1 MSACILD
8 EICERSRERE
18 EVAMKYIQRLGKTLM
33 LPVSIMPIAALLK
46 GIGYWID
53 PTGWGIHNAVAAL
66 LIASG
71 GAIID
76 NLPILFAIAVAI
88 EMSKKRDTIVA
99 LSALACYMIMTTLLS
114 TKCVALML
122 QIPEYA
128 VDLAFY
134 NSQSAFIGILI
145 GLIVAVSF
153 QKFDQKR
160 LPQFLAFFDGKR
172 FASIV
177 SIGTTLVVS
186 LIFLYIWPTCYHFFI
201 YFGREI
207 SKLGPWSAAI
217 YGVLNRLL
225 IPTGLHHALN
235 SVFWFDVAGINDI
248 GKFWGTISGGVKGV
262 TGMYQAGFFPVMMF
276 GLPGAALAMYR
287 CAKDENKKK
296 VGAILFSAAL
306 ASFFTGVTEPL
317 EFAFMFVAPTLYLV
331 HALLTGL
338 MLFISASFKWIAGF
352 GFSAGLIDYILS
364 FKSPFANNIL
374 LLIPL
379 GIVCGVIYY
388 SVFRILILRY
398 NILTPGREDNSCKEK
413 VEVVQNDFDE
423 IAIKLF
429 EALGGKK
436 NIISVDH
443 CTTRLRVEM
452 KDISIID
459 KQALSKMNFSHIVEA
474 GEHEIQIIVGT
485 EVQFIAEILNEI
497 LM

>member
-1 MSACILD
+1 
-8 EICERSRERE
+8 
-18 EVAMKYIQRLGKTLM
+18 MKYLQRLGKSLM

-53 PTGWGIHNAVAAL
+53 PTGWGIHNPIAAL
-66 LIASG
+66 LIAAG

-76 NLPILFAIAVAI
+76 NLPILFAIAVAM
-88 EMSKKRDTIVA
+88 EMSKKRDTSIA
-99 LSALACYMIMTTLLS
+99 LSALACYMMMTTILS
-114 TKCVALML
+114 SKCIALML

-134 NSQSAFIGILI
+134 NTQSAFIGILV

-172 FASIV
+172 FASII
-177 SIGTTLVVS
+177 SIGITLLIS
-186 LIFLYIWPTCYHFFI
+186 LIFIDIWPMCYHFFI
-201 YFGREI
+201 WFGKEI
-207 SKLGPWSAAI
+207 ANFGPLSAGI

-287 CAKDENKKK
+287 CARKENKKK

-317 EFAFMFVAPTLYLV
+317 EFAFMFVAPILYLI

-338 MLFISASFKWIAGF
+338 MLFIAATFKWMAGF
-352 GFSAGLIDYILS
+352 GFSAGLIDYVLS

-374 LLIPL
+374 FLIPL
-379 GIVCGVIYY
+379 GIICGLIYY
-388 SVFRILILRY
+388 IVFRVLITRY
-398 NILTPGREDNSCKEK
+398 NIMTPGREENEVKKVEK
-413 VEVVQNDFDE
+413 VENDFDE

-443 CTTRLRVEM
+443 CITRLRVEM

>member
-1 MSACILD
+1 M
-8 EICERSRERE
+8 
-18 EVAMKYIQRLGKTLM
+18 
-33 LPVSIMPIAALLK
+33 
-46 GIGYWID
+46 
-53 PTGWGIHNAVAAL
+53 
-66 LIASG
+66 
-71 GAIID
+71 AI
-76 NLPILFAIAVAI
+76 
-88 EMSKKRDTIVA
+88 
-99 LSALACYMIMTTLLS
+99 
-114 TKCVALML
+114 
-122 QIPEYA
+122 
-128 VDLAFY
+128 
-134 NSQSAFIGILI
+134 
-145 GLIVAVSF
+145 SF

-177 SIGTTLVVS
+177 SIGITLLIS
-186 LIFLYIWPTCYHFFI
+186 LIFIDIWPMCYHFFI
-201 YFGREI
+201 WFGKEI
-207 SKLGPWSAAI
+207 ANFGPISAGI

-235 SVFWFDVAGINDI
+235 SVFWFDVTGINDI

-287 CAKDENKKK
+287 CARKENKKK

-317 EFAFMFVAPTLYLV
+317 EFAFMFVAPTLYLI
-331 HALLTGL
+331 HALLTGM
-338 MLFISASFKWIAGF
+338 MLFIAATFKWMAGF
-352 GFSAGLIDYILS
+352 GFSAGLIDYVLS

-374 LLIPL
+374 FLIPL
-379 GIVCGVIYY
+379 GIICGLIYY
-388 SVFRILILRY
+388 IVFRVLITRY
-398 NILTPGREDNSCKEK
+398 NIMTPGREENEVKKVEK
-413 VEVVQNDFDE
+413 VENKFDE
-423 IAIKLF
+423 IAIQLF

-443 CTTRLRVEM
+443 CITRLRVEV

-459 KQALSKMNFSHIVEA
+459 KQTLSKMNFSHIVEA
-474 GEHEIQIIVGT
+474 SEHEIQIIIGT

>member
-1 MSACILD
+1 
-8 EICERSRERE
+8 
-18 EVAMKYIQRLGKTLM
+18 MKYLQRLGKSLM

-53 PTGWGIHNAVAAL
+53 PTGWGIHNPIAAL
-66 LIASG
+66 LIAAG

-76 NLPILFAIAVAI
+76 NLPILFAIAVAM
-88 EMSKKRDTIVA
+88 EMSKKRDTAIV
-99 LSALACYMIMTTLLS
+99 LSALACYMMMTTILS
-114 TKCVALML
+114 SKCIALIL

-128 VDLAFY
+128 VDLAFH
-134 NSQSAFIGILI
+134 NTQSAFIGILV
-145 GLIVAVSF
+145 GLIVAISF

-177 SIGTTLVVS
+177 SIGITLLIS
-186 LIFLYIWPTCYHFFI
+186 LIFIDIWPMCYHFFI
-201 YFGREI
+201 
-207 SKLGPWSAAI
+207 
-217 YGVLNRLL
+217 
-225 IPTGLHHALN
+225 
-235 SVFWFDVAGINDI
+235 WFDVTGINDI

-287 CAKDENKKK
+287 CARKENKKK

-317 EFAFMFVAPTLYLV
+317 EFAFMFVAPTLYLI
-331 HALLTGL
+331 HALLTGM
-338 MLFISASFKWIAGF
+338 MLFIAATFKWMAGF
-352 GFSAGLIDYILS
+352 GFSAGLIDYVLS

-374 LLIPL
+374 FLIPL
-379 GIVCGVIYY
+379 GIICGLIYY
-388 SVFRILILRY
+388 IVFRVLITRY
-398 NILTPGREDNSCKEK
+398 NIMTPGREENEVKKVEK
-413 VEVVQNDFDE
+413 VENNFDE
-423 IAIKLF
+423 IAIQLF

-443 CTTRLRVEM
+443 CITRLRVEV

-459 KQALSKMNFSHIVEA
+459 KQTLSKMNFSHIVEA
-474 GEHEIQIIVGT
+474 SEHEIQIIIGT

>member
-1 MSACILD
+1 
-8 EICERSRERE
+8 
-18 EVAMKYIQRLGKTLM
+18 MKYLQRLGKSLM

-53 PTGWGIHNAVAAL
+53 PTGWGIHNPIAAL
-66 LIASG
+66 LIAAG

-76 NLPILFAIAVAI
+76 NLPILFAIAVAM
-88 EMSKKRDTIVA
+88 EMSKKRDTAIA
-99 LSALACYMIMTTLLS
+99 LSALACYMMMTTILS
-114 TKCVALML
+114 SKCIALML
-122 QIPEYA
+122 QIPEYV
-128 VDLAFY
+128 VD
-134 NSQSAFIGILI
+134 
-145 GLIVAVSF
+145 
-153 QKFDQKR
+153 
-160 LPQFLAFFDGKR
+160 LAFFDGKR

-177 SIGTTLVVS
+177 SIGITLLIS
-186 LIFLYIWPTCYHFFI
+186 LIFIDIWPMCYHFFI
-201 YFGREI
+201 WFGKEI
-207 SKLGPWSAAI
+207 ANFGPLSAGI

-287 CAKDENKKK
+287 CARKENKKRI
-296 VGAILFSAAL
+296 GAILFSAAL

-317 EFAFMFVAPTLYLV
+317 EFAFMFVAPILYLI

-338 MLFISASFKWIAGF
+338 MLFIAATFKWMAGF
-352 GFSAGLIDYILS
+352 GFSAGLIDYVLS

-374 LLIPL
+374 FLIPL
-379 GIVCGVIYY
+379 GIICGLIYY
-388 SVFRILILRY
+388 IVFRVLITRY
-398 NILTPGREDNSCKEK
+398 NIMTPGREENEVKKVEK
-413 VEVVQNDFDE
+413 VENNFDE
-423 IAIKLF
+423 IAIQLF

-443 CTTRLRVEM
+443 CITRLRVEV

-459 KQALSKMNFSHIVEA
+459 KQTLSKMNFSHIVEA
-474 GEHEIQIIVGT
+474 SEHEIQIIVGT
-485 EVQFIAEILNEI
+485 EVQFITEILNEI

>member
-1 MSACILD
+1 
-8 EICERSRERE
+8 
-18 EVAMKYIQRLGKTLM
+18 MKYLQRLGKSLM

-53 PTGWGIHNAVAAL
+53 PTGWGIHNPIAAL
-66 LIASG
+66 LIAAG

-76 NLPILFAIAVAI
+76 NLPILFAIAVAM
-88 EMSKKRDTIVA
+88 EMSKKRDTEIV
-99 LSALACYMIMTTLLS
+99 LSALACYMMMTTILS
-114 TKCVALML
+114 SKCIALIL

-128 VDLAFY
+128 VDLAFH
-134 NSQSAFIGILI
+134 NTQSAFIGILV
-145 GLIVAVSF
+145 GLIVAISF

-177 SIGTTLVVS
+177 SIGITLLIS
-186 LIFLYIWPTCYHFFI
+186 LIFIDIWPMCYHFFI
-201 YFGREI
+201 WFGKEI
-207 SKLGPWSAAI
+207 ANFGPLSAGI

-235 SVFWFDVAGINDI
+235 SVFWFDVTGINDI

-287 CAKDENKKK
+287 CARKENKKK
-296 VGAILFSAAL
+296 VGAILFSASL

-317 EFAFMFVAPTLYLV
+317 EFAFMFVAPTLYLI
-331 HALLTGL
+331 HALLTGM
-338 MLFISASFKWIAGF
+338 MLFIAATFKWMAGF
-352 GFSAGLIDYILS
+352 GFSAGLIDYVLS

-374 LLIPL
+374 FLIPL
-379 GIVCGVIYY
+379 GIICGLIYY
-388 SVFRILILRY
+388 IVFRVLITRY
-398 NILTPGREDNSCKEK
+398 NIMTPGREENEVKKVEK
-413 VEVVQNDFDE
+413 VENNFDE
-423 IAIKLF
+423 IAIQLF

-443 CTTRLRVEM
+443 CITRLRVEV

-459 KQALSKMNFSHIVEA
+459 KQTLSKMNFSHIVEA
-474 GEHEIQIIVGT
+474 SEHEIQIIIGT

>member
-1 MSACILD
+1 
-8 EICERSRERE
+8 
-18 EVAMKYIQRLGKTLM
+18 MKYLQRLGKSLM

-53 PTGWGIHNAVAAL
+53 PTGWGIHNPIAAL
-66 LIASG
+66 LIAAG

-76 NLPILFAIAVAI
+76 NLPILFAIAVAM
-88 EMSKKRDTIVA
+88 EMSKKRDTSIA
-99 LSALACYMIMTTLLS
+99 LSALACYMMMTTILS
-114 TKCVALML
+114 SKCIALML

-134 NSQSAFIGILI
+134 NTQSAFIGILV

-177 SIGTTLVVS
+177 SIGITLLIS
-186 LIFLYIWPTCYHFFI
+186 LIFIDIWPMCYHFFI
-201 YFGREI
+201 WFGKEI
-207 SKLGPWSAAI
+207 ANFGPLSAGI

-287 CAKDENKKK
+287 CARKENKKK

-317 EFAFMFVAPTLYLV
+317 EFAFMFVAPTLYLI

-338 MLFISASFKWIAGF
+338 MLFIAATFKWMAGF
-352 GFSAGLIDYILS
+352 GFSAGLIDYVLS
-364 FKSPFANNIL
+364 FKSLFANNIL
-374 LLIPL
+374 FLIPL
-379 GIVCGVIYY
+379 GIICGLIYY
-388 SVFRILILRY
+388 IVFRVLITRY
-398 NILTPGREDNSCKEK
+398 NIMTPGREENEVKKVEK
-413 VEVVQNDFDE
+413 VENNFDE
-423 IAIKLF
+423 IAIQLF

-443 CTTRLRVEM
+443 CITRLRVEV